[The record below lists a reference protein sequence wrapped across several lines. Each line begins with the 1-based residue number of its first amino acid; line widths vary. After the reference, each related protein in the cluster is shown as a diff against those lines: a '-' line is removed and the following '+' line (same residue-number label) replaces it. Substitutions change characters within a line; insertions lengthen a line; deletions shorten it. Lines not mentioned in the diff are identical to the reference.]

1 MLNFIALFKKLFAG
15 KSNEPAPIVQED
27 SMTKEKIA
35 QLMQQMGIDPQ
46 FEQFKTEAY
55 HLSTMILRE
64 KMPVNQALQTVKDIK
79 LRDELRPFIY
89 ATFLSGIVAG
99 VQYIGAITPEQSEDL
114 CAYLSSPW
122 MS

>member
-1 MLNFIALFKKLFAG
+1 
-15 KSNEPAPIVQED
+15 
-27 SMTKEKIA
+27 MTKEKIA

-99 VQYIGAITPEQSEDL
+99 VQYIGVITPEQSEDL